1 MALTR
6 RSFIASSAAL
16 AVAGCASPDAAGGA
30 ADTPRLEFGR
40 DGAFTFL
47 QLTDLHLRPNGRR
60 LHPRVERVLRA
71 AFARYAPSL
80 LVLTGDNVNGQEG
93 DVNARGKFEETV
105 DPLLDLFR
113 AAGIPFCVTFG
124 NHDSERK
131 GPDRF
136 SRREQYDYYRSRGG
150 ALFVDHDVP
159 DLHGVGSGVVSLFAR
174 GARRPAFNLFVMD
187 SGVRVFTVRPDG
199 TYATSIFAESDCRDA

>member
-16 AVAGCASPDAAGGA
+16 AVAGCASPD
-30 ADTPRLEFGR
+30 
-40 DGAFTFL
+40 
-47 QLTDLHLRPNGRR
+47 
-60 LHPRVERVLRA
+60 A

-124 NHDSERK
+124 N
-131 GPDRF
+131 
-136 SRREQYDYYRSRGG
+136 
-150 ALFVDHDVP
+150 L
-159 DLHGVGSGVVSLFAR
+159 R
-174 GARRPAFNLFVMD
+174 GAYFGHD
-187 SGVRVFTVRPDG
+187 HFTVRPDG

>member
-30 ADTPRLEFGR
+30 ADAPRLEFGR

-124 NHDSERK
+124 N
-131 GPDRF
+131 
-136 SRREQYDYYRSRGG
+136 
-150 ALFVDHDVP
+150 L
-159 DLHGVGSGVVSLFAR
+159 R
-174 GARRPAFNLFVMD
+174 GAYFGHD
-187 SGVRVFTVRPDG
+187 HFTVRPDG